1 MNSLNR
7 ITSSRNTRSMVNSG
21 NSGSSKDIG
30 VPAAAAASAVG
41 PGCRPRSESRGRRGR
56 SRTYKHQYPEMEG
69 NQMCTKED
77 YNEMKKQM
85 EILYQVVSE
94 IKNELIGRN
103 IEKKKDSKDQSTT
116 LGATEPN
123 LHQLTENISDS
134 AIAQNTHKINKVE
147 NRTNEINNIVMGMS
161 IVLEEIREKL
171 NDQSNKSYAGT
182 VISGTPAVGQNTAA
196 APVIQ
201 PLPVIPILPTVTP
214 AVTPA
219 MPGIIN
225 NDMRRRAAVPTPGNT
240 SQSNHQQQQPNNMRS
255 RNQDNYFLNRIK
267 AFKANCI
274 IVFRIKEEDERE
286 DWQNNID
293 HLHFQDILTELDLE
307 NLEEEHV
314 YVESTRLGRKEE
326 GKIRP
331 IRYQLKNNWV
341 RENIVS
347 RAWMLKYS
355 LVFGGTKFPQGISI
369 ARDLTQEDR
378 ANEKSMYVQ
387 SRQQSRVTGANA
399 VPVARA
405 AMVGNGAQAN
415 GQNRPV
421 VQANNQ
427 SPPHVQGEHEGT

>member
-7 ITSSRNTRSMVNSG
+7 ISTSRNTRSMVNSG

-77 YNEMKKQM
+77 YNEMKKKM
-85 EILYQVVSE
+85 ETLYQVVSE

-196 APVIQ
+196 APVI
-201 PLPVIPILPTVTP
+201 PPVLPTVTP
-214 AVTPA
+214 TTPA
-219 MPGIIN
+219 VIPATPGIIN
-225 NDMRRRAAVPTPGNT
+225 DDMRRRAAMPTHVNT
-240 SQSNHQQQQPNNMRS
+240 SQTYHQQPQSNNMHS
-255 RNQDNYFLNRIK
+255 RNQDNYFLNKIK

-293 HLHFQDILTELDLE
+293 HLHFQDILTELNLE
-307 NLEEEHV
+307 NLEGEHV

-331 IRYQLKNNWV
+331 IR
-341 RENIVS
+341 
-347 RAWMLKYS
+347 
-355 LVFGGTKFPQGISI
+355 
-369 ARDLTQEDR
+369 
-378 ANEKSMYVQ
+378 
-387 SRQQSRVTGANA
+387 
-399 VPVARA
+399 
-405 AMVGNGAQAN
+405 
-415 GQNRPV
+415 
-421 VQANNQ
+421 
-427 SPPHVQGEHEGT
+427 